1 MNNYN
6 SFSKS
11 SLETLH
17 ILLESEK
24 FKTYLLNLNTKAIDI
39 SHMFKDNNFS
49 LFEAEIFQFW
59 LQAKNYDNI
68 EKEDFISYAKEVS
81 IPVIN
86 HDKKDLSCFG
96 EDLFNIW
103 SESIKQKML
112 K

>member
-17 ILLESEK
+17 IILESEK
-24 FKTYLLNLNTKAIDI
+24 FKTYLLNTKSIDI
-39 SHMFKDNNFS
+39 SNMFKNNIFS

-68 EKEDFISYAKEVS
+68 EKEDFIDYAKEVS